1 MLKFNVRIKKFRY
14 ESLYDEISEVQENI
28 TNRQININ
36 DTTFEDINENNEITV
51 FKYLYPFTLFKNT

>member
-51 FKYLYPFTLFKNT
+51 FKYL